1 METGAVGRRLWL
13 AYLWPGLPRLWARGS
28 WSALAVAVGFA
39 ALVNLALL
47 SSLVWSE
54 LLAPSVRTACWTAVA
69 LVWGISAVFCYG
81 WDRRGQAAG
90 ARSGVAQGRFD
101 EAMGHYLQG
110 NWFEAERVLVGLLR
124 QDPRDTE
131 ARLMIATL
139 LRHTGRSDEA
149 ARQLDQLE
157 RLEDARRWEWEIGR
171 ERAFLAEARAQ
182 AAEAAGQEATGADGE
197 EREAI
202 GTERA
207 A

>member
-1 METGAVGRRLWL
+1 M
-13 AYLWPGLPRLWARGS
+13 AYLWPGLPWLWARGS

-54 LLAPSVRTACWTAVA
+54 LLAPSVRTACWAAVVA
-69 LVWGISAVFCYG
+69 IWGSSATLCYG
-81 WDRRGQAAG
+81 WDRRRQAADG
-90 ARSGVAQGRFD
+90 QSGPADRCLE
-101 EAMGHYLQG
+101 EALDHYLKG

-124 QDPRDTE
+124 QDPRDVD

-139 LRHTGRSDEA
+139 LRHTGRLDEA
-149 ARQLDQLE
+149 ARQLDQLQ
-157 RLEDARRWEWEIGR
+157 RLEDACKWELEIGR
-171 ERAFLAEARAQ
+171 EREFLAEARA
-182 AAEAAGQEATGADGE
+182 EAAGAAEHDEPARGQADGE
-197 EREAI
+197 AV